1 MDQFRAGRRPH
12 TAAVT
17 VTTVVVAQL
26 LAVTISLLGLW
37 AGLPLWA
44 AAVVAAIPC
53 AAMFVRVG
61 GRLPVSW
68 AEAAWH
74 YVLGRSPD
82 MGRGKD
88 FHAPGET
95 VGLHWVDGQVLA
107 VVELL
112 PPSRSWTRMT
122 RETCESPEQLPLA
135 ALAGC
140 LEQNDVTL
148 SGIDVVSHGSRA
160 VAGTP
165 AADVY
170 DALVGP
176 LPAAAQ
182 RIVWVVLRFDASAN
196 EASVAR
202 RGGGVDGASR
212 TLAVAARRVIRALA
226 DAGYRSRVLS
236 AAEIESACARICR
249 GVHPDTMGQ
258 EWDHVPLAGVQNV
271 GNAVDPRHLSQEL
284 LTGVWSAPSLGTTV
298 AVRLRPAT
306 GPGTVQ
312 VGAAFR
318 RSVRAAPERLQIP
331 GLISAQGRHR
341 DALLA
346 HLPASSANLDDLT
359 PMSAVTPEQLDALRL
374 PVAGCGQLVGSDAHG
389 HALTVRITG
398 PGVTNV
404 YVAGELYLAQQL
416 VFRAVATG
424 ARVLVRTDRP
434 HAWRML
440 VESVAT
446 PMRLRTAHESSR
458 SETGFDTIVVDG
470 VPVPPARAGVTTVHV
485 HSDPRMW
492 PPSAPDVA
500 IVQPGASGDRVVLTV
515 GDQRVDLALVTIASE
530 TAFIGR
536 QVGPSA
542 RLAAVR

>member
-1 MDQFRAGRRPH
+1 MDQFRAGRRPY
-12 TAAVT
+12 AAAAT
-17 VTTVVVAQL
+17 VTTIVVAQVLAVAVCL
-26 LAVTISLLGLW
+26 LALG
-37 AGLPLWA
+37 AGPPLWA
-44 AAVVAAIPC
+44 AGVIALMPC
-53 AAMFVRVG
+53 AALFVRIG

-74 YVLGRSPD
+74 FALGRRPGI
-82 MGRGKD
+82 GRGKD

-95 VGLHWVDGQVLA
+95 VGLHWVDGQVLS

-112 PPSRSWTRMT
+112 PPARSWTRLT
-122 RETCESPEQLPLA
+122 RETCEFAEHLPLA
-135 ALAGC
+135 ALADC
-140 LEQNDVTL
+140 LEQNDVSL

-170 DALVGP
+170 DTLVGP

-212 TLAVAARRVIRALA
+212 TLAVAARRVVRALA
-226 DAGYRSRVLS
+226 DTGCRSRILS

-249 GVHPDTMGQ
+249 GVHPDTMDQ

-271 GNAVDPRHLSQEL
+271 GNAVDPRHLSREL
-284 LTGVWSAPSLGTTV
+284 LTGVWAAPSLGTTV
-298 AVRLRPAT
+298 AVRLRPAQRA
-306 GPGTVQ
+306 GAVQ

-318 RSVRAAPERLQIP
+318 RSTRTAPEPVQLP
-331 GLISAQGRHR
+331 GLISMQGRHR

-346 HLPASSANLDDLT
+346 HLPASSAGLDDLT
-359 PMSAVTPEQLDALRL
+359 PMSEVGPEQLDALRL
-374 PVAGCGQLVGSDAHG
+374 PVAGCGQLVGSDAYG
-389 HALTVRITG
+389 YAVTARLTG
-398 PGVTNV
+398 PGVTKV

-434 HAWRML
+434 HAWHML
-440 VESVAT
+440 VETVGT
-446 PMRLRTAHESSR
+446 PVRLRLAHESSW
-458 SETGFDTIVVDG
+458 SDTGFDTIVVDG

-485 HSDPRMW
+485 HHDPRTW
-492 PPSAPDVA
+492 PQSVPEVA
-500 IVQPGASGDRVVLTV
+500 IAQPGASGDRIVLTV
-515 GDQRVDLALVTIASE
+515 GDQRVDLVLVAIASE
-530 TAFIGR
+530 TAFVGR
-536 QVGPSA
+536 PGGTSA

>member
-1 MDQFRAGRRPH
+1 MDHFRGGRRPH
-12 TAAVT
+12 AAAL
-17 VTTVVVAQL
+17 TTIVVAQL
-26 LAVTISLLGLW
+26 LAVAICLLCLW

-44 AAVVAAIPC
+44 ASVTAVIPC

-68 AEAAWH
+68 ADSVWH
-74 YVLGRSPD
+74 FTRGRRPGL
-82 MGRGKD
+82 GRGKD
-88 FHAPGET
+88 FHSPGET

-112 PPSRSWTRMT
+112 PPARSWTRLT
-122 RETCESPEQLPLA
+122 RETCEFPEHLPLA

-140 LEQNDVTL
+140 LEQNDVCL

-160 VAGTP
+160 VVGTP

-212 TLAVAARRVIRALA
+212 TLAVAARRVVRTLA
-226 DAGYRSRVLS
+226 DAGCRSRILS

-249 GVHPDTMGQ
+249 GVHPDAMGQ

-271 GNAVDPRHLSQEL
+271 GNAVDPRHLSREL
-284 LTGVWSAPSLGTTV
+284 LTGVWAAPSLGTTV
-298 AVRLRPAT
+298 ALRLRPA
-306 GPGTVQ
+306 GHPGAVQ

-318 RSVRAAPERLQIP
+318 RTTRTTPQPLELP
-331 GLISAQGRHR
+331 GLISMQGRHR

-346 HLPASSANLDDLT
+346 HLPASSTNLDDLT
-359 PMSAVTPEQLDALRL
+359 PTSEIAPEELDALHL

-389 HALTVRITG
+389 YAVTARLTG
-398 PGVTNV
+398 PGVANV

-434 HAWRML
+434 HAWKML
-440 VESVAT
+440 VDSVGT
-446 PMRLRTAHESSR
+446 PMRLRLAHGSSW
-458 SETGFDTIVVDG
+458 SDTGFDTIVVDG

-485 HSDPRMW
+485 HHDPRMW
-492 PPSAPDVA
+492 PPSAPDAAVL
-500 IVQPGASGDRVVLTV
+500 QPGASGDRVVLTI
-515 GDQRVDLALVTIASE
+515 GNQRVDLALVTIASE
-530 TAFIGR
+530 TAFVGR
-536 QVGPSA
+536 PVGAAA